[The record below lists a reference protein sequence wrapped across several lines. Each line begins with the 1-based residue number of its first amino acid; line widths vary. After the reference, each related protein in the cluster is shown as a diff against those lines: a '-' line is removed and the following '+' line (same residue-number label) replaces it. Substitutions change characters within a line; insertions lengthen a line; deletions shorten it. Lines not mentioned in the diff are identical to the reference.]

1 MLTWLKT
8 KPFSNPNGKVL
19 ISGMSKH
26 FSSAENVKKSF
37 WHLLCFDLSKLNFFV
52 SPSSVPYKRKPHIS
66 FVLVWGKTQTR
77 NIWGIYHEGTFF
89 SFTFLFIRKL
99 RLKQNTRFS
108 NTCRGLALSWALQHR
123 AGHKAASVTL
133 GGCESFLGTLPPWAH
148 DAEVN
153 NSAPTLYVPAAA
165 LQIPYIPSFQSFP
178 CCYLLW
184 HPVWFILC
192 TSSMKSNKCPI
203 SYFHLSIFIIFMSE
217 VSEREIQ
224 VWVSSQTFLFTGK
237 TWTNHLAQ
245 LSHSAWS

>member
-1 MLTWLKT
+1 MERFWFQACRNISLQLK
-8 KPFSNPNGKVL
+8 
-19 ISGMSKH
+19 MSKR
-26 FSSAENVKKSF
+26 A
-37 WHLLCFDLSKLNFFV
+37 FDICCVLTFPNWISLSLPRPFRK
-52 SPSSVPYKRKPHIS
+52 KRKPHIS

-99 RLKQNTRFS
+99 RLEQNTRFS

-133 GGCESFLGTLPPWAH
+133 GSCESFLGTLPPWAH
-148 DAEVN
+148 NAEVN

-217 VSEREIQ
+217 VSQRGKFKFGWAHRHFFSLVRHE
-224 VWVSSQTFLFTGK
+224 QTI
-237 TWTNHLAQ
+237 W
-245 LSHSAWS
+245 HS